1 MMNND
6 IPNIEEYSANNIS
19 LFWNLLNYS
28 NDISKKQCANIFF
41 SNLKEKYQ
49 NYLDISI
56 ELFNKSNS
64 LQDKLIS
71 SILIYQYIKEHY
83 DKLIENEILFNNLKD
98 FLINE
103 VLNSYINNPNI
114 NIFSNSEE
122 SLIIERICFS
132 ISIILLLGCFTYWP
146 QGVDDLLSLG
156 KQTIKHTYL
165 ITIILGNCYEELNDM
180 FLTKSQENK
189 IKEKFVKNK
198 ENLKEFINTILINS
212 NIDKKLYNKT
222 IILSKNLIIFEI
234 NILHIPKMI
243 KLLLENSDKSNIDS
257 ISKLISKCIEYSNC
271 RKLEDDLND
280 SDLIEY
286 DNNMNKDE
294 LSSIILIIE
303 YIYLYIN
310 NNEINN
316 NDRDMIFGL
325 GKILGDIIEN
335 YIYLMFKKD
344 NLSQKLL
351 TLFFF
356 FISNKMRIVSQLF
369 FESLL
374 IMKNFINA
382 CYKFN
387 NYSKEEKVEFSN
399 FLLKIWQNILINC
412 TYKNLES
419 QEILL
424 KEESIYINHG
434 KNDDKDNDDKE
445 NNENKDILLEDEI
458 NEIPISEYRANAED
472 TFFNIFLIFATNFQT
487 EGVNY
492 FLESITKPI
501 IPLLS
506 KNLTEISLPQI
517 LSLESTIYSI
527 KSIINAFESLIIDI
541 TSLLKFIL
549 FLTKSDIIKHDFI
562 FSNFLLLLEEAST
575 FFDYNK
581 NIYTEIINFLLE
593 NINLRINNK
602 NQEIFIQLSS
612 AVLLSICES
621 FGNFFDNNLW
631 EKMFTLYKNY
641 YNIFNELSLCNITEC
656 ICTSLLSQNDN
667 KDEINAINNTLINIK
682 NLSELIKDKK
692 DNEYLKVQ
700 EKNEIMKK
708 EIKKNINIITRILKQ
723 TSFIKD
729 KSTIND
735 IFNIMYSSS
744 FSYIYEI
751 IKEFISCS
759 DIINPF
765 LKMLTKA
772 SAYLNL
778 ETINKIFINLNQFLL
793 EVFLNNNENF
803 QSIYVLKN
811 IYTIKLNIMNDN
823 EKIFKNKEYNLIVD
837 NFIGLNRQIC
847 SCIINKECPQYQL
860 ELILSLSILFNY
872 VFPLL
877 EELRKDDY
885 IIICD
890 TIIVFIEAI
899 KTICENNIIKNIL
912 ISFSHFVQSKKDG
925 LIKIK
930 LNDIIIACFSSIEH
944 YNNMVINFF
953 SDLCFQCVNYN
964 KTIFM
969 KLFDE
974 ILHSENFKFL
984 NDKYKKIIYQYFDIY
999 YNNLN
1004 KLKNIIFD
1012 LVNIA
1017 RKINVPDVIE
1027 EYNYILK
1034 NNTNQDFFNI

>member
-382 CYKFN
+382 CYF
-387 NYSKEEKVEFSN
+387 EFSFEN
-399 FLLKIWQNILINC
+399 MSK
-412 TYKNLES
+412 
-419 QEILL
+419 
-424 KEESIYINHG
+424 YIN
-434 KNDDKDNDDKE
+434 K
-445 NNENKDILLEDEI
+445 
-458 NEIPISEYRANAED
+458 
-472 TFFNIFLIFATNFQT
+472 
-487 EGVNY
+487 
-492 FLESITKPI
+492 
-501 IPLLS
+501 
-506 KNLTEISLPQI
+506 
-517 LSLESTIYSI
+517 
-527 KSIINAFESLIIDI
+527 
-541 TSLLKFIL
+541 
-549 FLTKSDIIKHDFI
+549 
-562 FSNFLLLLEEAST
+562 
-575 FFDYNK
+575 
-581 NIYTEIINFLLE
+581 
-593 NINLRINNK
+593 
-602 NQEIFIQLSS
+602 
-612 AVLLSICES
+612 
-621 FGNFFDNNLW
+621 
-631 EKMFTLYKNY
+631 LY
-641 YNIFNELSLCNITEC
+641 L
-656 ICTSLLSQNDN
+656 
-667 KDEINAINNTLINIK
+667 
-682 NLSELIKDKK
+682 
-692 DNEYLKVQ
+692 
-700 EKNEIMKK
+700 
-708 EIKKNINIITRILKQ
+708 
-723 TSFIKD
+723 
-729 KSTIND
+729 
-735 IFNIMYSSS
+735 
-744 FSYIYEI
+744 
-751 IKEFISCS
+751 
-759 DIINPF
+759 
-765 LKMLTKA
+765 
-772 SAYLNL
+772 
-778 ETINKIFINLNQFLL
+778 
-793 EVFLNNNENF
+793 
-803 QSIYVLKN
+803 
-811 IYTIKLNIMNDN
+811 
-823 EKIFKNKEYNLIVD
+823 
-837 NFIGLNRQIC
+837 
-847 SCIINKECPQYQL
+847 
-860 ELILSLSILFNY
+860 
-872 VFPLL
+872 
-877 EELRKDDY
+877 
-885 IIICD
+885 
-890 TIIVFIEAI
+890 
-899 KTICENNIIKNIL
+899 
-912 ISFSHFVQSKKDG
+912 
-925 LIKIK
+925 
-930 LNDIIIACFSSIEH
+930 
-944 YNNMVINFF
+944 
-953 SDLCFQCVNYN
+953 
-964 KTIFM
+964 
-969 KLFDE
+969 
-974 ILHSENFKFL
+974 
-984 NDKYKKIIYQYFDIY
+984 
-999 YNNLN
+999 
-1004 KLKNIIFD
+1004 
-1012 LVNIA
+1012 
-1017 RKINVPDVIE
+1017 
-1027 EYNYILK
+1027 
-1034 NNTNQDFFNI
+1034 